1 MTTPIRPSS
10 YKEQVFFRKL
20 RTRIDGNHTIL
31 YGLSRIKGIGRRFAQ
46 AVLQVV
52 DIDAQTRV
60 GVVAEKDLERIEDV
74 IMNPVKSGIP
84 YYLVN
89 RRKDLRD
96 GDDKHL
102 IANRLEITVKRDI
115 ERMKKMRSYKGIRH
129 SLGLKVR
136 GQRTKSTGRGG
147 LVIGVIRSKLREKAK
162 KKKKKSE
169 KKKK

>member
-1 MTTPIRPSS
+1 
-10 YKEQVFFRKL
+10 L

-52 DIDAQTRV
+52 DIDPQTRV
-60 GVVAEKDLERIEDV
+60 GVVAEKDLERIEQV